1 MILYKVAAQATQAT
15 PFNCQPFQDT
25 LNPADGNPLVISQK
39 KDDLITLP
47 QGVAFTLD
55 AEPDGSPRDALH
67 QREPLAVGHARHD
80 LDAHDDPRLRRIK
93 YDASFLFIGDPDI
106 SIPPQ
111 STYTLG
117 PVYFQVPAEYA
128 NSNFFAMTGHEHQYG
143 HQGADLVRDER
154 DRRRDRSSTRIRP
167 GAIRSRRSSRRPST
181 STPTAASSSS
191 ATGTTHRRARSRSA
205 RARARTRCASSGRTT
220 TRPIRR
226 ARRFASTRARPGAR
240 VPTRAARAAP
250 SARRSA
256 AESPSSRLASYTT
269 PVPPAR
275 LEDTTKRVE
284 QWIDRLLREEN
295 IAHDGV
301 DRACHRDDRLPLGFE
316 RGPHGC
322 ERGPHGCEPGA
333 HGFE

>member
-55 AEPDGSPRDALH
+55 PNQMVRLEMHYINANPSQSATLVTTSTLTTIPDSAYQVRRFVPLHRRSGHLDPAAGDLHPRARLLPGAGGV
-67 QREPLAVGHARHD
+67 RELELLRD
-80 LDAHDDPRLRRIK
+80 YRPR
-93 YDASFLFIGDPDI
+93 A
-106 SIPPQ
+106 
-111 STYTLG
+111 
-117 PVYFQVPAEYA
+117 PVRD
-128 NSNFFAMTGHEHQYG
+128 
-143 HQGADLVRDER
+143 QGADLVRNEREHARIAHLHEYVLERSGHHGVHAALPRRHQRRLPVPVRLGQHIDEH
-154 DRRRDRSSTRIRP
+154 
-167 GAIRSRRSSRRPST
+167 GHA
-181 STPTAASSSS
+181 
-191 ATGTTHRRARSRSA
+191 SA

-220 TRPIRR
+220 TRPIHR

-240 VPTRAARAAP
+240 VPMRAARAAP